1 MTPQEME
8 VSEINNYSMLQRI
21 KSANKEQENPVLDYE
36 IKVSAARL
44 ATLGVNVKDLTL

>member
-8 VSEINNYSMLQRI
+8 IYEINNYSMLQRI
-21 KSANKEQENPVLDYE
+21 KSENGEQNNPVLEYE

-44 ATLGVNVKDLTL
+44 ATLGVNVEDLTL